1 MSFDLHLALGYCSM
15 LYGDEVEEIKPWYRG
30 EPEAGHRRLGG
41 SGGWRVDLEA
51 VSTYCGIQIFT
62 LLYRV
67 KPPWKFT
74 SGRRKYSS
82 TISLYD
88 RMFSK
93 LASFELSP
101 LDDNRPWQSFAA
113 VIITCYTL

>member
-1 MSFDLHLALGYCSM
+1 MSFDLHLALGYFPM

-41 SGGWRVDLEA
+41 SGGWRVDDEA

-74 SGRRKYSS
+74 SGRRKYVPLRSKVSS
-82 TISLYD
+82 ICLLRPSL
-88 RMFSK
+88 RFLLLRK
-93 LASFELSP
+93 
-101 LDDNRPWQSFAA
+101 
-113 VIITCYTL
+113 